1 MAVTDKEF
9 YISYII
15 GIILGIFIMTIVNTY
30 FSYQTNQKIDAIY
43 SILDPDRVNL
53 ELNVIK

>member
-43 SILDPDRVNL
+43 TILDPDRVNL

>member
-1 MAVTDKEF
+1 MAIKDKEF

-15 GIILGIFIMTIVNTY
+15 GIILGIFIMTIVNAY

-43 SILDPDRVNL
+43 TILDPDRVNL